1 MTETAPRAQFQSVE
15 PARGTPDGEF
25 EALFRAEFAYVW
37 KTLRRLG
44 VAERDLE
51 DVTHDLFVNVF
62 RRLGD
67 YDRARPIRPWLCGF
81 AARTASDY
89 RRLARHRY
97 EVGEGEAR
105 EHKGPGADEDG
116 AFRAFEARDTLLKAL
131 DALDLERRVVVVMHD
146 IDGHSMPDIAQALGV
161 PLNTAYSRLRL
172 ARENLREALGRVRP
186 EEVRHE

>member
-1 MTETAPRAQFQSVE
+1 MTETAPSPQSRRVE
-15 PARGTPDGEF
+15 PRPATPESEF

-62 RRLGD
+62 RRMGD
-67 YDRARPIRPWLCGF
+67 YDRSRPIRPWLCGF

-97 EVGEGEAR
+97 EVVEGDTR
-105 EHKGPGADEDG
+105 QPKSGDTGEDG

-131 DALDLERRVVVVMHD
+131 DALDIDRRVVVVMHD
-146 IDGHSMPDIAQALGV
+146 IDGHAMPDIAHALGV

-172 ARENLREALGRVRP
+172 ARENLREALGQVRSEGGAP
-186 EEVRHE
+186 